1 MSINT
6 SHIIWIIVIT
16 RHIHR
21 KYGITIRNLAYSNND
36 YDKDDDHDDH
46 DDHDATGDNTYHLD
60 VLEPLLYLSHVLP
73 GDASVLY
80 ASLIVH
86 R

>member
-6 SHIIWIIVIT
+6 SHIVWIIVIT

-36 YDKDDDHDDH
+36 DDKDDDHDE
-46 DDHDATGDNTYHLD
+46 DDHDASDDNTYHLD

>member
-6 SHIIWIIVIT
+6 SHIVWIIVIT

-21 KYGITIRNLAYSNND
+21 KYGITIRNLAYSNNGD
-36 YDKDDDHDDH
+36 EDDDDDDDH
-46 DDHDATGDNTYHLD
+46 DHDATGDNTYHLD

-73 GDASVLY
+73 GDASVLCT
-80 ASLIVH
+80 
-86 R
+86 

>member
-6 SHIIWIIVIT
+6 SHIVWIIVIT

-21 KYGITIRNLAYSNND
+21 KYGITIRNLAYSYND
-36 YDKDDDHDDH
+36 DDKDDDHDE
-46 DDHDATGDNTYHLD
+46 DDHDASDDNTYHLD
-60 VLEPLLYLSHVLP
+60 VLEPLLYPSHVLP

>member
-6 SHIIWIIVIT
+6 SHIVWIIVIT

-21 KYGITIRNLAYSNND
+21 KYGITIRNLTYSNND
-36 YDKDDDHDDH
+36 HDHDSDNDDDHD
-46 DDHDATGDNTYHLD
+46 DNTYHLD
-60 VLEPLLYLSHVLP
+60 VLEPLLYPSHVLS
-73 GDASVLY
+73 GDTSVLH

>member
-6 SHIIWIIVIT
+6 SHIVWIMVIT

-21 KYGITIRNLAYSNND
+21 KYGITIRNLAYRNND
-36 YDKDDDHDDH
+36 DDKDDDHD
-46 DDHDATGDNTYHLD
+46 ATDDNTYHLD
-60 VLEPLLYLSHVLP
+60 VLEPLLYLSHVLSA
-73 GDASVLY
+73 DASVLY